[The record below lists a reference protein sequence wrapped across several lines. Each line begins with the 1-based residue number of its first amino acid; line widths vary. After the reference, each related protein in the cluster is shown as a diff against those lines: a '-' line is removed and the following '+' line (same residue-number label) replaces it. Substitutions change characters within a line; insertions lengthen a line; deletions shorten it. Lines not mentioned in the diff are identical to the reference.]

1 MQSQA
6 RSGSRGGSRSSLRI
20 GLLGGSFDPI
30 HLAHVALAQCA
41 LAKLE
46 LDQVQL
52 LPAKQPWQ
60 KPDLAASTEQRLAM
74 IKLAISDIPGL
85 DVNEVELT
93 RPGKTYTIDTL
104 EALAPEHQ
112 YFWLLGADQLQN
124 FPTWHRW
131 QDVAKRVTLVAAQR
145 PGAAL
150 SIGPELT
157 DLVKRGQTKV
167 IHLDFEPMDVSSSA
181 LREALRAQQ
190 PTGQWL
196 DPRVASYIQEHG
208 LYQAKPSAAPNSA
221 STLE

>member
-6 RSGSRGGSRSSLRI
+6 RSGSRSSLRI

-41 LAKLE
+41 LAKLG

-74 IKLAISDIPGL
+74 IKLAIRDIPGL

-131 QDVAKRVTLVAAQR
+131 QDVARRVTLVAAQR
-145 PGAAL
+145 PGAKLA
-150 SIGPELT
+150 IGPELA
-157 DLVKRGQTKV
+157 DLVNRGQTTV
-167 IHLDFEPMDVSSSA
+167 THLEFEPMDVSSSA
-181 LREALRAQQ
+181 LRDALRTQQ

-196 DPRVASYIQEHG
+196 DPEVASYIQEHG
-208 LYQAKPSAAPNSA
+208 LYHAKPSAEPNSA
-221 STLE
+221 PTLE